1 MIKSKV
7 IFQCKACGQQS
18 SKWTGKCNECNEW
31 NSIVEV
37 TAVSSPKKHTR
48 LKKTQPT
55 PSLINEISENH
66 SERIQLKDIE
76 FNRVLGGGIV
86 KGSVILIGG
95 EPGIGKSTLTLK
107 IALSLSTSVLYV
119 AGEESNEQ
127 IKMRAKRLGL
137 SNNECYIYNETN
149 VHAIINSSDKI
160 NPSLIIIDS
169 IQTLHVDNVDATA
182 GSGSQIRHSAEQLIN
197 YSKETNIPIIIIGHI
212 TKDGAIAGPKILEH
226 MVDTVLQFEGDKN
239 HMYRI
244 VRSIKNRFGSTNELG
259 IYEMD
264 EKGLQQV
271 SSPSKM
277 LISANQEEL
286 SGIAL
291 SCSMEGVRPIMIEAQ
306 ALTSPATY
314 GNPQRS
320 SNGFDL
326 KRLNMLLAV
335 IEKRGGMKL
344 SQKDVFLNITGGLK
358 IQDPAT
364 DLAIISA
371 ILSSNFDLHI
381 APKTCFIGEVGL
393 SGEIRPVSRIDDR
406 IKEAIKM
413 GTNTVF
419 LSKYCKIKPSLA
431 KECRLIKV
439 GKVQEII
446 QQLFK

>member
-48 LKKTQPT
+48 FKKSQPT

-107 IALSLSTSVLYV
+107 IALSLSSSVLYV

-137 SNNECYIYNETN
+137 NNSECYIYNETN

-291 SCSMEGVRPIMIEAQ
+291 SCSMEGIRPIMIEAQ

-371 ILSSNFDLHI
+371 ILSSNFDLNI
-381 APKTCFIGEVGL
+381 SPKTCFIGEVGL

-413 GTNTVF
+413 GINTVF
-419 LSKYCKIKPSLA
+419 LSKYSKIKPSLT